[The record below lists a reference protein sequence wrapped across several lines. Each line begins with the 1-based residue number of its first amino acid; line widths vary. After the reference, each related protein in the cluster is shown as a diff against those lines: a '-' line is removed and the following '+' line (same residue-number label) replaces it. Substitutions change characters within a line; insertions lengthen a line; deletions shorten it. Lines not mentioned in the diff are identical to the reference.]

1 MNNMELGTYET
12 LVGDSRTG
20 AVQPRLLITVSGS
33 DKGCSS
39 HLLGIEAESHIARTV
54 LALWNGARNCFRDE
68 AVSWLYISQLNR

>member
-1 MNNMELGTYET
+1 MNNIKSGTYEA

-33 DKGCSS
+33 YKGRSS

-54 LALWNGARNCFRDE
+54 LALWNGARNCFGDE
-68 AVSWLYISQLNR
+68 AVSLLYISQLNR